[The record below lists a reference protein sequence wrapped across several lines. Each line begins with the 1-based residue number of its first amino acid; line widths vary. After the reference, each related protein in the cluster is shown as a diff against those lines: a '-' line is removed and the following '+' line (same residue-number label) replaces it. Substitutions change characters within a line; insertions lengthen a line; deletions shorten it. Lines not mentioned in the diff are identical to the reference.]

1 MDKKLEQRFRIAQLL
16 AAEMMHTLTEEEQKE
31 LISWENESSLHK
43 SELQALKKE
52 LSTHREWIA
61 DDSKQLEFVD
71 KEWKKFKRRH
81 ISNKNFGLKI
91 LVRYAAILVL
101 PFMLGIF
108 LWLNSD
114 KEQSQVQTLIK
125 PGAFK
130 AELYLAD
137 GKKIILDS
145 MAHWHIQKISD
156 IDIQAKENQ
165 LSYKNNNVIKSHT
178 EYNTLVTPR
187 GGEYSVRLSDG
198 TMVYMNAET
207 VLHYPIAFVGDD
219 RIVEMNGEAFFEV
232 AKDRN
237 HPFIVRVNGVDIKVI
252 GTSFNINT
260 YTEGK
265 VVTTLLEGSV
275 WVKNH
280 NDSILINPDSQA
292 VALDK
297 GIDVTKVDARNY
309 VLWKDGIFY
318 FNNVRLEE
326 IMDVLS
332 RWYDVEI
339 FYESQTLKDMNYSM
353 EMPKYQS
360 IDEILRH
367 IEQTGRVHFKVT
379 DRTVILSE

>member
-61 DDSKQLEFVD
+61 DDSKQLEVID
-71 KEWKKFKRRH
+71 KEWKKFKRQH
-81 ISNKNFGLKI
+81 INNKNFGLKI
-91 LVRYAAILVL
+91 LARYAAILAL

-108 LWLNSD
+108 LWLNSA

-145 MAHWHIQKISD
+145 MTHRHIQENND

-165 LSYKNNNVIKSHT
+165 LSYKNNNVIKSHI
-178 EYNTLVTPR
+178 EYNTLATPR
-187 GGEYSVRLSDG
+187 GGEYSVRFSDG
-198 TMVYMNAET
+198 TKVYMNAET
-207 VLHYPIAFVGDD
+207 VLRYPIAFVGDN

-232 AKDRN
+232 AKDKN

-252 GTSFNINT
+252 GTSFNINS

-292 VALDK
+292 VVLNK

-309 VLWKDGIFY
+309 ILWKDGIFY

-339 FYESQTLKDMNYSM
+339 FYKSQTLKDMNYSM

-379 DRTVILSE
+379 GRTVILSE